1 MIYPEIIQKIINFY
15 KKYPGIGERT
25 AERLAFATLDLST
38 DDIEDFSDVILMS
51 KDVLSFCSVCG
62 HLTDGEICSICKNT
76 YRNKNLICVIEDYKS
91 VFSFE
96 KSGSYK
102 GVYHVLGGL
111 ISPINGI
118 TPDNLNID
126 SLIKRVKDLE
136 DVEIVFAL
144 KSSLEGETTILY
156 IKKILENY
164 DVTTSMIS
172 YGIPIGADLDYLDLA
187 TLERALEDRKRI

>member
-1 MIYPEIIQKIINFY
+1 MIYPEIIQKMINFY

-25 AERLAFATLDLST
+25 AERLAFATLDLNT
-38 DDIEDFSDVILMS
+38 DDIEDFSDVLLMS
-51 KDVLSFCSVCG
+51 KDALSFCSICG
-62 HLTDGEICSICKNT
+62 HLTDGEVCSICKNV
-76 YRNKNLICVIEDYKS
+76 YRKKNLICVIEDYKS

-96 KSGSYK
+96 KSGSYN

-118 TPDNLNID
+118 APANLNIE
-126 SLIKRVKDLE
+126 SLVNRVKSIDN
-136 DVEIVFAL
+136 VEIIFAL